1 MGDIAGTI
9 VMLCSQYQNIRFVY
23 KHITDNDEFI
33 FDTEEIKEALD
44 GMPMQDVSIMKYLYK
59 RDKKKEEIRMHEEI
73 TVKMKQDE
81 LDARRRKCNQER
93 FLSDYEEY
101 RKKIGKK

>member
-44 GMPMQDVSIMKYLYK
+44 GMPMQDVSIMKYL
-59 RDKKKEEIRMHEEI
+59 KEMIEENLKEIGSS
-73 TVKMKQDE
+73 Q
-81 LDARRRKCNQER
+81 
-93 FLSDYEEY
+93 
-101 RKKIGKK
+101 